1 MARLIDLWR
10 AIDPAATLVGGDPT
24 ATDQPVRG
32 VSRTRTAP
40 PHLPPAAEG
49 HLLIVDG
56 ALLAGSLPADR
67 LLAEVAASGSS
78 PVGILVTAPATA
90 AVPRDEWPEPAP
102 PILVSQLGPAALATA
117 ATRYLADEAEV
128 LAEFAADLRLAT
140 AEAALADPAPAAP
153 AGLVAARI
161 RRGVAVVADGELVAL
176 HPRPA
181 GRALAARFAAA
192 FSRLFGTPSARAA
205 ASRRLRDGMWVHEQ
219 RIRPGAA
226 VWLFDDLPLARI
238 DEVAAESLAVT
249 LRALLRRPPPRQPA
263 RPHRPDPRI
272 HVPPPR
278 RSPSTRGPE
287 SVADPAGARIDATL
301 LAVARANGRVT
312 PAARSLGVHRNTVLY
327 RLRIARD
334 QRGIDPRRPEDALR
348 LLREADR
355 AD

>member
-10 AIDPAATLVGGDPT
+10 AIDPAATLVAGDPS
-24 ATDQPVRG
+24 ATEQLVRG

-40 PHLPPAAEG
+40 PHLPPPADG

-56 ALLAGSLPADR
+56 ALLDGSLPAGR
-67 LLAEVAASGSS
+67 LLAEVAASGSD
-78 PVGILVTAPATA
+78 PVGLLVTSPARA
-90 AVPRDEWPEPAP
+90 RDDWPDEAP
-102 PILVSQLGPAALATA
+102 PILVSQLAPVTLAAA
-117 ATRYLADEAEV
+117 AARYLADEAGA
-128 LAEFAADLRLAT
+128 LAAVAADLRLAA
-140 AEAALADPAPAAP
+140 AEAALADPAPTAP
-153 AGLVAARI
+153 AGLVASRI

-205 ASRRLRDGMWVHEQ
+205 ASRRLREGLWIHEQ

-226 VWLFDDLPLARI
+226 VWLFDDLPLARV

-249 LRALLRRPPPRQPA
+249 LRALLRRPPERPA
-263 RPHRPDPRI
+263 RPEPRLAG
-272 HVPPPR
+272 PSPR
-278 RSPSTRGPE
+278 AGSPTRAP
-287 SVADPAGARIDATL
+287 AAARDPASARIDATL
-301 LAVARANGRVT
+301 LAVARANGRVS

-327 RLRIARD
+327 RLRLARD
-334 QRGIDPRRPEDALR
+334 RQGIDPRRPEDAIR

-355 AD
+355 AG